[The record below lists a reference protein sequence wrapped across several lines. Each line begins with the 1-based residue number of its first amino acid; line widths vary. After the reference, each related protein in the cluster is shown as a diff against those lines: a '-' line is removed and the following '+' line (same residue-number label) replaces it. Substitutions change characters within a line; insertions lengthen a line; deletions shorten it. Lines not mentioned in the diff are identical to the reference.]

1 MTMTT
6 IADVLYTAN
15 QRLQEAGVDT
25 AALDA
30 ELLLAHALQVDRTW
44 VLAHENELL
53 PSELIAR
60 FDELVARRAAREPL
74 AYLTGQR
81 WFFDFQLRVTPDV
94 LVPRPETEELVE
106 RALHWL
112 RAISHALVAD
122 VGTGSGAIAL
132 AVAKH
137 APSVHV
143 YATDISVKAL
153 RVAHENAER
162 LGLTSAITFLHGDLL
177 TPLPQPV
184 DLILANLP
192 YVAEVER
199 AHLMPEV
206 GEYEPP
212 EALFSGPEGLDH
224 IVRLLDQAPSYVRQ
238 GGCIILEIGDK
249 QGAKVARMAQR
260 QFPGAAVNIYRDLA
274 GLERFVEIDGIE
286 SH

>member
-6 IADVLYTAN
+6 IADVLHTAI
-15 QRLQEAGVDT
+15 QRLQGAGVDT

-81 WFFDFQLRVTPDV
+81 WFFDFQLHVTPDV

-112 RAISHALVAD
+112 RARPHALVAD

-137 APSVHV
+137 APAAHV
-143 YATDISVKAL
+143 YAIDISEKAL
-153 RVAHENAER
+153 RVAREHAQR
-162 LGLTSAITFLHGDLL
+162 LHLLSGITFLHGDLL
-177 TPLPQPV
+177 APLPQPV

-206 GEYEPP
+206 GKYEPP

-249 QGAKVARMAQR
+249 QGAKVTRMAQR
-260 QFPGAAVNIYRDLA
+260 QFPGAAVNIHRDLA